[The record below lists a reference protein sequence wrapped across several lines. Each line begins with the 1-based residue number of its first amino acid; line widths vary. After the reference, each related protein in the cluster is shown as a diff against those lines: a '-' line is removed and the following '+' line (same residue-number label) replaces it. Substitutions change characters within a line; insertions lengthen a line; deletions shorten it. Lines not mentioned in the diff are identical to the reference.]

1 MTHLLDFD
9 AETGLHYNRSRY
21 YDPDAG
27 RFISQDPPGPA
38 GGINLYQYAP
48 NPLFVP
54 NPTGGTSQRGTIGNT
69 LMNVINGNMWNDGR
83 KVMLSRLLEYI
94 PPNKW
99 VWYLYEIDAVAV
111 ALYEMS
117 MQHFEEK
124 ALSSETGIKLSW
136 DEVMTLADSLED
148 INNLFLAA
156 LLKPLDY
163 NSLCSVETGSCLAL
177 LTVSDSTSWE
187 VKIL

>member
-1 MTHLLDFD
+1 
-9 AETGLHYNRSRY
+9 
-21 YDPDAG
+21 
-27 RFISQDPPGPA
+27 
-38 GGINLYQYAP
+38 
-48 NPLFVP
+48 
-54 NPTGGTSQRGTIGNT
+54 
-69 LMNVINGNMWNDGR
+69 MNVINGNMWNDGR
-83 KVMLSRLLEYI
+83 KVTLSRLLEYI

-99 VWYLYEIDAVAV
+99 VWYLYEIDAVGV

-117 MQHFEEK
+117 MQDFEEK

-177 LTVSDSTSWE
+177 LTVSDSTRWE